1 MNRELRKKMLLK
13 NGATDQKLRGGYY
26 TPEPL
31 ADSIVKLFVDDVN
44 KGNIQS
50 VLEPSAGDGIFIKS
64 IQNYLNLDKIGN
76 ITAVELLEEEAEK
89 IKKITY
95 NDDTFNVMNR
105 DFMEFYDQVA
115 LKEKFDLIIGNP
127 PYIRYQYLTEEQR
140 LLQAKVLQENGMK
153 PNKLINAWVYFL
165 VAAVSLLNENGKI
178 AFVIPAVFLQ
188 LAYAQDFRLFLTNT
202 LSKITIIAFEELL
215 FEGVEQEV
223 VVFIGEKEVG
233 NNTADAM
240 IGMVEY
246 KNLLDVGNLDLKGIE
261 YQLVEHSKEKWTK
274 YFISKIDTDL
284 IRDLKEHSKFVNFN
298 DIGLVNV
305 GITTGNNSYFSV
317 NEEIVEKYDLQNVV
331 LPLIGRSSHAHG
343 IYFTDEDWKKNV
355 DAQKNSFLIKFPDD
369 MTYEEYP
376 DSHKKYIELG
386 ESNGENLGYKCRI
399 RDRWYIVPSVW
410 VPDAFFLR
418 RNNIFPKFVINNIDA
433 VSTDTM
439 HRIKFY
445 DGIDKDKALLS
456 YYNSITFAFTEING
470 RSYGGGVLEIL
481 PGEVGKIILP
491 NLQAMD
497 ETKVKYLL
505 DQIDKTIRND
515 LSIEDLLDE
524 IDREVLVGYL
534 GIAPAI
540 TERFRNIWKLL
551 MTRRH
556 NRSK

>member
-1 MNRELRKKMLLK
+1 MLLK

-26 TPEPL
+26 TPKPL
-31 ADSIVKLFVDDVN
+31 ADSIVKLFIDDVN
-44 KGNIQS
+44 EGNIKS

-64 IQNYLNLDKIGN
+64 IQNYLNLDKIDN

-89 IKKITY
+89 IKKITH
-95 NDDTFNVMNR
+95 NDNTFNVMNT

-115 LKEKFDLIIGNP
+115 LKEKYDLIIGNP

-178 AFVIPAVFLQ
+178 AFVIPADLLQ
-188 LAYAQDFRLFLTNT
+188 VAYAQDLRLFLTNT

-261 YQLVEHSKEKWTK
+261 YQLAEHSKEKWTK

-556 NRSK
+556 NRSR